1 MGNIQSFS
9 TTSRSGGGLSLKEL
23 ERLQRRVERLGR
35 GRSELARSDLKSI
48 PELSQN
54 PFMESIFR
62 MYDGDGDGLLE
73 LRDVQRLM
81 ERLSALVKDQEAQCK
96 FAFDI
101 FDRNGDGCID
111 KGELVRVLRV
121 THGGRRMSEEDVDRV
136 AMATLAEH
144 GSEVEIGG
152 VLTFEDFTR
161 LMLSNSTM
169 IMTSAGGG
177 CGQHM

>member
-9 TTSRSGGGLSLKEL
+9 TTYRSGGLSLKEL

-35 GRSELARSDLKSI
+35 GRTELARSDLQSI

-54 PFMESIFR
+54 PFIESIFR
-62 MYDGDGDGLLE
+62 IYDGDGDGLLE
-73 LRDVQRLM
+73 MGDVQRLM

-101 FDRNGDGCID
+101 FDSNGDGCID

-121 THGGRRMSEEDVDRV
+121 THGGMRMSEEDVDRI

-144 GSEVEIGG
+144 GSEVEVGG
-152 VLTFEDFTR
+152 VLTFDDFSR
-161 LMLSNSTM
+161 LMLSNSAM
-169 IMTSAGGG
+169 IMTNSGGG
-177 CGQHM
+177 CEQQE